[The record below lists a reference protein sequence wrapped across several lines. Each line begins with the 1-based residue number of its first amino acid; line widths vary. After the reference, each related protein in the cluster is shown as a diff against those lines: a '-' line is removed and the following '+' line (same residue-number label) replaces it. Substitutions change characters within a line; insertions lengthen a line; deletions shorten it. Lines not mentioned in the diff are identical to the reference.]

1 MTPSGPPGHGRD
13 QGPDVGLAWGW
24 VAALRDGS
32 STSWAQW
39 RHSGGTAPATAR
51 DLPGAQ
57 QLELVRRINLADAGS
72 HARADLVERVITASA
87 TGRGLPERTLVG
99 AVPDRSW
106 GLPPLDPAHLRD
118 HDLLGVAATVVAQDL
133 VAADLAARASGRQR
147 SVSAPGVAVARRAR
161 HRVLRRRGG
170 RQVVG
175 DPWLAWTVRDE
186 LLRTGRP
193 LAPPGD
199 PGRDGRPVVVVG
211 QDLATMLVGAWTARA
226 FDGGAPSWERW
237 LGSGRGGA
245 VPRPVDLERV
255 ARRWSEVVGAERVLL
270 APDPTLLPIALNL
283 PARARRRLAPPY
295 VSADG
300 VDLARRVSAPLG
312 LLVERGERR
321 RILRRVLLPLL
332 RADLVE
338 HPAPGLA
345 LPDSRQAWVVRRAQ
359 RMRDGLGA
367 ARYPVVGDLQALVP
381 DHGGHRPPGVV
392 PDASGVLGLTV
403 RLLLAPQSLT
413 SHPNP
418 KEKTR

>member
-1 MTPSGPPGHGRD
+1 MAPPGA
-13 QGPDVGLAWGW
+13 PDPGLAWGW
-24 VAALRDGS
+24 VAALRAGS
-32 STSWAQW
+32 TVPWARW
-39 RHSGGTAPATAR
+39 RESGATAPATAR
-51 DLPGAQ
+51 DLPSAQ
-57 QLELVRRINLADAGS
+57 QLELVRRINLADA
-72 HARADLVERVITASA
+72 AAPTRAGLVERVITASA
-87 TGRGLPERTLVG
+87 TGRGLPERSIVG
-99 AVPDRSW
+99 AVPERTW
-106 GLPPLDPAHLRD
+106 GWAPVDPADLHDR
-118 HDLLGVAATVVAQDL
+118 DLLGVAATLVAQDL
-133 VAADLAARASGRQR
+133 VAADLAARSSRRQR

-161 HRVLRRRGG
+161 HRMLRRRGG

-186 LLRTGRP
+186 VLRTGRP

-199 PGRDGRPVVVVG
+199 PGREGRPVVVVG

-237 LGSGRGGA
+237 LGSGPGSA
-245 VPRPVDLERV
+245 VPRPVDLVRS

-321 RILRRVLLPLL
+321 RILRRVLLPVLG
-332 RADLVE
+332 ADLVR
-338 HPAPGLA
+338 HPAPGLG
-345 LPDSRQAWVVRRAQ
+345 LPDSRQAWVVRRAP
-359 RMRDGLGA
+359 RMRDDLAG

-381 DHGGHRPPGVV
+381 EHDRHRPPGVV
-392 PDASGVLGLTV
+392 PDASGVLGLSV
-403 RLLLAPQSLT
+403 RLLLAPQSPT
-413 SHPNP
+413 SHPSP
-418 KEKTR
+418 KEMTR